1 MTELKNLFQP
11 IKIGE
16 LELNNRIIFL
26 GVAAGYASED
36 MVTQRVIDFY
46 VERARGG
53 AGLIT
58 TQIIMPSSMGM
69 TLPGLMGIYHDR
81 FIPGLRQL
89 AEAVQAQGAKIAAQI
104 GLQYYRARKEGAPIE
119 EVAPSAVATRRNS
132 SPRELTLE
140 EIQDMVEDFSQ
151 GVRRARDAGFDAVEL
166 HCGMG
171 YLISRFLSPCTNK
184 RSDQYGG
191 SFENRL
197 RFLLDIIHAT
207 KEKVGDD
214 FPIICR
220 MSAEEFM
227 EGGNSLKDYQKIA
240 PILEKAGICCLNTEA
255 GWHEC
260 PRPLVYMSV
269 PRGAFVYIAEEI
281 KKVVNIPVV
290 AAYRI
295 NDPILAEEI
304 LAQGK
309 ADLIGMARPLIAD
322 PELPNKAKEGRIEDI
337 RPCIACNNCL
347 DSMMG
352 GTQVT
357 CTVNARVGREAEW
370 TVERAERPKR
380 VFVIG
385 GGPGGMEAAAL
396 AARRGHDVTLF
407 EKTGQ
412 LGGNLIPA
420 SVVSYKQEVS
430 NLTNYLKTQVGKS
443 GVKVRLGQEIG
454 AAFIGRERPDVV
466 IMATG
471 TRPIIPDIPGVRGV
485 NVVTAVQV
493 LNGEKDVGKR
503 VIIVGGGMVGCET
516 AEFLAEKGKEV
527 TILEMLERVGADI
540 GRTVRWIVMGRLR
553 DAGVRMETGTKVV
566 EITGNGVRASRN
578 EELEFFEGDTVVLAV
593 GLEPDKEMAQELE
606 GKVSSLYPIGD
617 CVEARKV
624 IQAIED
630 GFRVAREI

>member
-1 MTELKNLFQP
+1 
-11 IKIGE
+11 
-16 LELNNRIIFL
+16 
-26 GVAAGYASED
+26 
-36 MVTQRVIDFY
+36 
-46 VERARGG
+46 
-53 AGLIT
+53 
-58 TQIIMPSSMGM
+58 
-69 TLPGLMGIYHDR
+69 
-81 FIPGLRQL
+81 
-89 AEAVQAQGAKIAAQI
+89 
-104 GLQYYRARKEGAPIE
+104 
-119 EVAPSAVATRRNS
+119 
-132 SPRELTLE
+132 
-140 EIQDMVEDFSQ
+140 
-151 GVRRARDAGFDAVEL
+151 
-166 HCGMG
+166 
-171 YLISRFLSPCTNK
+171 
-184 RSDQYGG
+184 
-191 SFENRL
+191 
-197 RFLLDIIHAT
+197 
-207 KEKVGDD
+207 
-214 FPIICR
+214 
-220 MSAEEFM
+220 
-227 EGGNSLKDYQKIA
+227 
-240 PILEKAGICCLNTEA
+240 
-255 GWHEC
+255 
-260 PRPLVYMSV
+260 
-269 PRGAFVYIAEEI
+269 VYIAEEI